1 MAAFWVLLLVAL
13 ALAFSLAP
21 VCPGEVGVPELSVG
35 LKGAHTRTIQAV
47 WGLGFRGFRDLGFR
61 EMRKSV

>member
-35 LKGAHTRTIQAV
+35 FRRSHSDNPGSV
-47 WGLGFRGFRDLGFR
+47 GFRVSGF
-61 EMRKSV
+61 